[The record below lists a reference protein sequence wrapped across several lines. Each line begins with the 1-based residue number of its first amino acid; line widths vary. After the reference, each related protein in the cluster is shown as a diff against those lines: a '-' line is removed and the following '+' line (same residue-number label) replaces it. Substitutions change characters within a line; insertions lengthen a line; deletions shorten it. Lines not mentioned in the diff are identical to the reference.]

1 MSEPSILHHA
11 RVHAPGVTPSRW
23 MLLLHGVF
31 GMGTNFRSFAQR
43 LAERVPS
50 WGFVLVD
57 LRGHG
62 QSQGLP
68 APHDLDATA
77 ADLDRLVDALGL
89 EVRGIAGHSFGGKVS
104 LNWLGQKPGRVSH
117 AIVLDSM
124 PGARPRDAEVDGAT
138 RVLLALE
145 AMPSAL
151 PSREDFRAR
160 LEAQGFSSAIIDWL
174 AMNLRRRGDELALR
188 LDLPAIRAML
198 LDYYARDL
206 WPLLDDPALADRILL
221 VIGGASTVFPPEAR
235 ARAERARERNP
246 GLNVTVLEGAGHWV
260 HVDAP
265 EALLEAMAGFL
276 AEAAEAT

>member
-1 MSEPSILHHA
+1 VSDTSILHST

-31 GMGTNFRSFAQR
+31 GMGTNFRSFAQK
-43 LAERVPS
+43 LAERAPQ

-77 ADLDRLVDALGL
+77 DDLDRLVDALGL

-104 LNWLGQKPGRVSH
+104 LNWLGRRPGRVSH

-124 PGARPRDAEVDGAT
+124 PGARPTDAEVDGAT

-145 AMPSAL
+145 AMPASLA
-151 PSREDFRAR
+151 SREDFRQR
-160 LEAQGFSSAIIDWL
+160 LEAQGFSAALIDWL
-174 AMNLRRRGDELALR
+174 AMNLRRHGEGFALR
-188 LDLPAIRAML
+188 LDLPAIRSML

-206 WPLLDDPALADRILL
+206 WPLLDEPALAEHVLL

-235 ARAERARERNP
+235 VRAERAAALNP
-246 GLNVTVLEGAGHWV
+246 RLRIAVLEGAGHWV

-265 EALLEAMAGFL
+265 EALLDAMAAFL
-276 AEAAEAT
+276 AQPH

>member
-1 MSEPSILHHA
+1 MSDPTILHHS
-11 RVHAPGVTPSRW
+11 RVHAPGITPSRW

-43 LAERVPS
+43 LAERAPA

-62 QSQGLP
+62 QSQGLS
-68 APHDLDATA
+68 APHDLDAA
-77 ADLDRLVDALGL
+77 AEDLDRLVGALDV

-104 LNWLGQKPGRVSH
+104 LHWLGRRPGRVSH

-124 PGARPRDAEVDGAT
+124 PGSRPADAEVDSAT

-145 AMPSAL
+145 AIPASL

-160 LEAQGFSSAIIDWL
+160 LEAQGFSRAIIDWL
-174 AMNLRRRGDELALR
+174 AMNLRRDGEGYKLR

-206 WPLLDDPALADRILL
+206 WPLLDDPALAERVLL
-221 VIGGASTVFPPEAR
+221 VIGAASTVFPPEAR
-235 ARAERARERNP
+235 ARAERAKARNP
-246 GLNVTVLEGAGHWV
+246 HLEIALLEGAGHWV

-265 EALLEAMAGFL
+265 DALLEAMGGFL
-276 AEAAEAT
+276 REPS

>member
-1 MSEPSILHHA
+1 
-11 RVHAPGVTPSRW
+11 

-43 LAERVPS
+43 LAERVPA

-77 ADLDRLVDALGL
+77 DDLDRLVGALDVD
-89 EVRGIAGHSFGGKVS
+89 VRGVAGHSFGGKVS
-104 LNWLGQKPGRVSH
+104 LNWLGRRPGRVSH
-117 AIVLDSM
+117 ALVLDSM
-124 PGARPRDAEVDGAT
+124 PGARPQDAEVDGAT

-145 AMPSAL
+145 AMPASL

-160 LEAQGFSSAIIDWL
+160 LLAQGFSGALVDWL
-174 AMNLRRRGDELALR
+174 AMNLRRHGERFALR
-188 LDLPAIRAML
+188 LDLPAIRSML

-206 WPLLDDPALADRILL
+206 WPLLDDPALAEQILL

-235 ARAERARERNP
+235 ARAERAAALNP
-246 GLNVTVLEGAGHWV
+246 RLQIAVLEGAGHWV

-265 EALLEAMAGFL
+265 EALLDAMAAFL
-276 AEAAEAT
+276 GGGR